1 MAALANPWIIK
12 RITFIYLKYIKVK
25 CSVHLIYW
33 DTFLKKKRKKK
44 LLVKYLSRVYIP
56 TNLAYKSIGSNLCP
70 NQNTKQ
76 SGLKRAQLG
85 CLSHH

>member
-12 RITFIYLKYIKVK
+12 RITMIYLKYIKVK

-44 LLVKYLSRVYIP
+44 LL
-56 TNLAYKSIGSNLCP
+56 G
-70 NQNTKQ
+70 Q
-76 SGLKRAQLG
+76 LKIKLQKGPKMKKKLLGQLNMKLQKG
-85 CLSHH
+85 PKFDPKF